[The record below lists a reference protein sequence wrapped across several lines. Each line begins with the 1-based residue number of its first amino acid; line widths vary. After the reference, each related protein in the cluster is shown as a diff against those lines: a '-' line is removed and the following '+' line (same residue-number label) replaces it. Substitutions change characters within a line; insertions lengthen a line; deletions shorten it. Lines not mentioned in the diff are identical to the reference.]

1 MCALPYDPSAVTVSW
16 CGDDTGPGPSTLLG
30 SDLSFGYETRIKRTA
45 GPFASRS
52 RAIRARSDLRRSG
65 CKVRLLRNDR
75 GYYLVASY
83 DGRRVDAIANPLT
96 RAAFRAEAKS
106 KTNA

>member
-1 MCALPYDPSAVTVSW
+1 MCAFPYDPSAVTVLWSG
-16 CGDDTGPGPSTLLG
+16 GDAGPVASTLLG
-30 SDLSFGYETRIKRTA
+30 SGLSLVCETRIERTA
-45 GPFASRS
+45 EPFASKS

-83 DGRRVDAIANPLT
+83 GGQRVDAIANPLT

-106 KTNA
+106 NA

>member
-1 MCALPYDPSAVTVSW
+1 MATFPYDPSAVTIEWS
-16 CGDDTGPGPSTLLG
+16 GG
-30 SDLSFGYETRIKRTA
+30 SAGSGTLSFGYETRIERTV
-45 GPFASRS
+45 GPFASKS
-52 RAIRARSDLRRSG
+52 RAIRARADLRRSG

-83 DGRRVDAIANPLT
+83 DGQRVDAIANPLT

-106 KTNA
+106 NA